1 MPKKEQ
7 IGVLQPLNLPIR
19 EVQVIWELPK
29 GDVYHVPKR
38 SVGTIPLE
46 KVYLYID
53 GEGQQVARQTNHH
66 DRRPERSTAASRTMA
81 VSSGP
86 AVGVWVRSCENS
98 VVGSVPLA
106 VLMAPIGRVPRQ

>member
-19 EVQVIWELPK
+19 EVQMIWELPK

-53 GEGQQVARQTNHH
+53 GERH
-66 DRRPERSTAASRTMA
+66 DITKRD
-81 VSSGP
+81 
-86 AVGVWVRSCENS
+86 
-98 VVGSVPLA
+98 
-106 VLMAPIGRVPRQ
+106 AP